1 MMQGKLRKGLSFSHV
16 GLYVRDLSAMTR
28 FYTELLEFTIT
39 DEGKLPGPAG
49 PVELVFLSR
58 DPAEH
63 HQIVLATGR
72 PEHVAFNVINQI
84 SLRADSLETLRDLY
98 GRLAGAGATDIQPIT
113 HGNAVS
119 IYARDPEGNR
129 LELFVDTP
137 WYVSQPMRVPL
148 DFAESDD
155 TLMRQIEDHA
165 RSLPGFEP
173 RSVWQARMAEK
184 MGII

>member
-1 MMQGKLRKGLSFSHV
+1 MRPGLSFSHV
-16 GLYVRDLSAMTR
+16 GLYVRELAAMTR

-39 DEGKLPGPAG
+39 DSGQLSGPHG

-58 DPAEH
+58 DPDEH

-72 PEHVAFNVINQI
+72 PEHIDFNVINQV
-84 SLRADSLETLRDLY
+84 SLRADSLATLKALY
-98 GRLAGAGATDIQPIT
+98 GRLAAAGATDIQPIT

-119 IYARDPEGNR
+119 VYARDPEGNR

-148 DFAESDD
+148 DFSLDD
-155 TLMRQIEDHA
+155 GVLMEVVEKHA
-165 RSLPGFEP
+165 RALPGFEP
-173 RSVWQARMAEK
+173 RAAWRARMAAK
-184 MGII
+184 MGVA

>member
-1 MMQGKLRKGLSFSHV
+1 MRKGLSFSHV
-16 GLYVRDLSAMTR
+16 GIYVRDLPAMTR
-28 FYTELLEFTIT
+28 FYTELLDFTIT
-39 DEGKLPGPAG
+39 DAGKLEGPAG

-72 PEHVAFNVINQI
+72 PEQLPFNVINQI
-84 SLRADSLETLRDLY
+84 SLRADSLATLRGLY
-98 GRLAGAGATDIQPIT
+98 ERMAAAGATDIHPIT

-119 IYARDPEGNR
+119 VYARDPEGNR

-137 WYVSQPMRVPL
+137 WYVSQPMRVPV
-148 DFAESDD
+148 DFSESDAS
-155 TLMRQIEDHA
+155 LMQKIEAHA

-173 RSVWQARMAEK
+173 RGAWQARMAEK
-184 MGII
+184 MGLV

>member
-1 MMQGKLRKGLSFSHV
+1 MMRKGLAFSHV
-16 GLYVRDLSAMTR
+16 GIYVQDLAAMTR
-28 FYTELLEFTIT
+28 FYAELLDFAIT
-39 DEGKLPGPAG
+39 DAGKLEGPSG

-72 PEHVAFNVINQI
+72 PEHVPFNVINQI
-84 SLRADSLETLRDLY
+84 SLRADSLATLRDLHA
-98 GRLAGAGATDIQPIT
+98 RLAGAGATDIHPIT

-119 IYARDPEGNR
+119 VYARDPEGNR

-137 WYVSQPMRVPL
+137 WYVSQPMRVPV
-148 DFAESDD
+148 DFAQPDD
-155 TLMRQIEDHA
+155 VLMRRIEEHA

-173 RSVWQARMAEK
+173 RSAWQARMARK
-184 MGII
+184 MGLA